1 MLKFFS
7 CKINTESKTESKKD
21 FFKMR
26 IIQKFLIIT
35 FLIYAS
41 IYASVAHA
49 AALQPPRANLDESE
63 VYFTNAYL
71 YFMSRNYWST
81 QNNLDRALGSNT
93 YLVDYYLLNG
103 LTLDRIGDGNGAL
116 ASLNRY
122 LEVRPLDPSVPR
134 ITKNISEQ
142 NAILNLIPGTAPVP
156 AGWKFSRTDIMTEW
170 NTGFTRPLSVKGM
183 GKIKSLG
190 QTVCISDTFGDRVY
204 IKPALNSSNI
214 QVIGGNNR
222 LFREVNVKKPVI
234 TFPMGDGTYMIVNSD
249 GEIFTFAN
257 LNEHNGIISPDFV
270 GRLNSRNISD
280 AELISLNEL
289 VIADPVER
297 NIGFYNAIT
306 LDIMSFWFPPEFTG
320 DLLFEPIA
328 VEGFGDWVAIA
339 DRGNS
344 RIYILNVMS
353 REYFLINNVPL
364 PRDILWSPLGELF
377 ILTEE
382 GSIYNFIVDFGTR
395 SYANR
400 NNGALYSGLEN
411 IWALFRS
418 PNGDLLCLEAG
429 ASKLYKAIMTPPRE
443 GEQGFLGIFNP
454 ALTMQTE
461 NRESFIVN
469 ATLMTPFISY
479 LHSSRL
485 IAQSAWNNRTMRS
498 YALWSRR
505 FNFDGMLIHRP
516 LGTGQV
522 LPMNLRPA
530 QVNRGNDVREAL
542 SSFWVLHK
550 DTLTNVVID
559 SSISFTID
567 DLTSLLRFCL
577 LNGLELDVWA
587 REITSPGLI
596 RASAFTGGKIIYS
609 LKNAVELTAP
619 DSRLQ
624 IQIPLPE
631 ELSSSGYPGRS
642 MLAIYLD
649 AGLIQSRAW
658 MPLWPDLFTP
668 PSR

>member
-1 MLKFFS
+1 MRNL
-7 CKINTESKTESKKD
+7 
-21 FFKMR
+21 R
-26 IIQKFLIIT
+26 IILLIL
-35 FLIYAS
+35 LIVL
-41 IYASVAHA
+41 SVFVNVSGVYA

-81 QNNLDRALGSNT
+81 QNNLDRALGVNT

-103 LTLDRIGDGNGAL
+103 LTLDRIGDGVGAL

-134 ITKNISEQ
+134 ITKNLSEQ
-142 NAILNLIPGTAPVP
+142 NAILSAIPGTAPVP

-170 NTGFTRPLSVKGM
+170 NTGFTRPLSIKGM

-190 QTVCISDTFGDRVY
+190 QTVCISDTYGDRVY
-204 IKPALNSSNI
+204 VKPANNSGAI
-214 QVIGGNNR
+214 QVFGAKSGV
-222 LFREVNVKKPVI
+222 FREVAVNRPVI
-234 TFPMGDGTYMIVNSD
+234 TFPMGDGTFMIVNAD

-257 LNEHNGIISPDFV
+257 LSEHAGIISPDFV
-270 GRLNSRNISD
+270 GQLSSRNISD
-280 AELISLNEL
+280 AEIISENEL
-289 VIADPVER
+289 AIADPVER
-297 NIGFYNAIT
+297 TVGFYNAAT
-306 LDIMSFWFPPEFTG
+306 LDVMAFWFPPEFTG
-320 DLLFEPIA
+320 DLLFEPVAIEA
-328 VEGFGDWVAIA
+328 FADWLAIA

-353 REYFLINNVPL
+353 REYFVINNVPL

-377 ILTEE
+377 VLSEE
-382 GSIYNFIVDFGTR
+382 GSIYNYIIDFGTR

-400 NNGALYSGLEN
+400 HNGAMYSGLEN

-418 PNGDLLCLEAG
+418 PEGDLMCLETG
-429 ASKLYKAIMTPPRE
+429 ASKIYKSIMTPPRE
-443 GEQGFLGIFNP
+443 GEQAFLGIFSP
-454 ALTMQTE
+454 TLTMQTE
-461 NRESFIVN
+461 NRESFIIS
-469 ATLMTPFISY
+469 ATFMTPFTSY
-479 LHSSRL
+479 LHTSRL
-485 IAQSAWNNRTMRS
+485 IAQSAWNNRTMRA

-505 FNFDGMLIHRP
+505 PNFDGMLIHRP
-516 LGTGQV
+516 LPTGQV
-522 LPMNLRPA
+522 LPLNLRPA

-542 SSFWVLHK
+542 LSFWVLHK
-550 DTLTNVVID
+550 DTLTNVVVD

-567 DLTSLLRFCL
+567 DLITLMRFCL

-587 REITSPGLI
+587 REIASPGLI
-596 RASAFTGGKIIYS
+596 RASAFTGGKVVYS
-609 LKNAVELTAP
+609 LKNALELTAP

-642 MLAIYLD
+642 MLAVYLD

>member
-1 MLKFFS
+1 MKFIK
-7 CKINTESKTESKKD
+7 KI
-21 FFKMR
+21 
-26 IIQKFLIIT
+26 LILT
-35 FLIYAS
+35 FIFYAS
-41 IYASVAHA
+41 RADS

-71 YFMSRNYWST
+71 YFMGRNYWST
-81 QNNLDRALGSNT
+81 QNNLDRALGANT

-103 LTLDRIGDGNGAL
+103 LTLDRIGDGETAL
-116 ASLNRY
+116 SSLNRY
-122 LEVRPLDPSVPR
+122 LEVRPLDASVPR
-134 ITKNISEQ
+134 ITKNLSEQ
-142 NAILNLIPGTAPVP
+142 NAILRAIPGTAPVP
-156 AGWKFSRTDIMTEW
+156 ASWKFSKTDIMTEW
-170 NTGFTRPLSVKGM
+170 NTGFTRPLSIKGM

-204 IKPALNSSNI
+204 VKPALNTRSI
-214 QVIGGNNR
+214 QVIGSNNR
-222 LFREVNVKKPVI
+222 VFREISVSKPVVTI
-234 TFPMGDGTYMIVNSD
+234 PMGDGTYTIINSD
-249 GEIFTFAN
+249 GEIFSFAN
-257 LNEHNGIISPDFV
+257 LNEHTGVISPDFV
-270 GRLNSRNISD
+270 GRLNSQNISD
-280 AELISLNEL
+280 AELISENEL
-289 VIADPVER
+289 VIADPVDR
-297 NIGFYNAIT
+297 NIAFYNALT
-306 LDIMSFWFPPEFTG
+306 LDVMSFWFPPEFTG
-320 DLLFEPIA
+320 DLLFEPVA
-328 VEGFGDWVAIA
+328 VESFGDWVAVA

-344 RIYILNVMS
+344 RIYILNIMS

-418 PNGDLLCLEAG
+418 PDGDLLCLEAG
-429 ASKLYKAIMTPPRE
+429 ASKLYKSIMTPPRE
-443 GEQGFLGIFNP
+443 GEQAFLGIFNP

-469 ATLMTPFISY
+469 ATLMTPFTSY
-479 LHSSRL
+479 LHTSRL
-485 IAQSAWNNRTMRS
+485 IAQSAWNNRTMRA

-505 FNFDGMLIHRP
+505 PNFDGMLIHRP
-516 LGTGQV
+516 LPVGQV
-522 LPMNLRPA
+522 LPLNLRPA

-550 DTLTNVVID
+550 DDLTNVIID
-559 SSISFTID
+559 SSIQFTLE
-567 DLTSLLRFCL
+567 DLTMLLRFCM

-587 REITSPGLI
+587 RDVASPGLI
-596 RASAFTGGKIIYS
+596 RASAFTGGKVIYS
-609 LKNAVELTAP
+609 LKNAVELSAP

-642 MLAIYLD
+642 MLAVYLD

-668 PSR
+668 PTH